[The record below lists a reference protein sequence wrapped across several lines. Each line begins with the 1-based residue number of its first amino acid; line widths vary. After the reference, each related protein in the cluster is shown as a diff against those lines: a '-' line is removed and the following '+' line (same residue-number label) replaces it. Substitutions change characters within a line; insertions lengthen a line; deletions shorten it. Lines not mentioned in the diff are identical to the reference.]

1 MVRNSLIPNKID
13 FSLSSCLYSY
23 MYLATNNTLSWSSKQ
38 FLALVAA
45 ITILAINLPNTVE
58 SISNESEC

>member
-1 MVRNSLIPNKID
+1 
-13 FSLSSCLYSY
+13 
-23 MYLATNNTLSWSSKQ
+23 MYLATNNTLSWSSKR

-45 ITILAINLPNTVE
+45 ITILAINSPNTVE